1 MKNMSCEKKTAL
13 AVRTDLKA
21 GGWWVSMKEKAE
33 NALDTVKNET
43 AGAWAG
49 AKGWVQD
56 NMKPLV

>member
-1 MKNMSCEKKTAL
+1 MKKMSYEKKTAL
-13 AVRTDLKA
+13 QVRTDLKA
-21 GGWWVSMKEKAE
+21 GGLWESIKEKTG

-43 AGAWAG
+43 GNAWAG